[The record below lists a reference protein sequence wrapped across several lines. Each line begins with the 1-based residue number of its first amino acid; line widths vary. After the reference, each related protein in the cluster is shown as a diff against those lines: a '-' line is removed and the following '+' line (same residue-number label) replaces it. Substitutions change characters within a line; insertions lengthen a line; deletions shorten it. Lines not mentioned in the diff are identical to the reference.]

1 MRSLFE
7 DFGVSSI
14 LVIGGSGDYFQVT
27 VKTFRIALTSCSIIR
42 SSATSARLAKISLE
56 NKHLRKQTWL
66 FCDDS
71 VFLAFYVVDKVHFQ
85 VTGGSAVEVNI

>member
-1 MRSLFE
+1 M
-7 DFGVSSI
+7 
-14 LVIGGSGDYFQVT
+14 T
-27 VKTFRIALTSCSIIR
+27 
-42 SSATSARLAKISLE
+42 ATLAKISLE

-71 VFLAFYVVDKVHFQ
+71 VFLGFYIVDKVHFQ

>member
-27 VKTFRIALTSCSIIR
+27 VKSFRIALTSYSIIR
-42 SSATSARLAKISLE
+42 SSAMTATLAKISLQ
-56 NKHLRKQTWL
+56 NKHLRRKLDYFAMIFFARILYCWQSTLPNDW
-66 FCDDS
+66 
-71 VFLAFYVVDKVHFQ
+71 
-85 VTGGSAVEVNI
+85 